1 MGTHGFAGPIRCT
14 AATADLLAVMLPDSA
29 RLQQENADY
38 VNRKGYSR
46 HQPAVPLYTEADAM
60 AALGL
65 MEPVAYHEWLEVPC
79 GRARFSFAGH
89 ILGSAHIAIE
99 HDGRRVVFS
108 GDVGRWDVPVL
119 KDPQPPASAGLLVFE
134 STYGGRFHAPGTDP
148 DAMIEEV
155 IGLAVGGDG
164 ILVIPAFSIGRTQEV
179 LYRIRSLEDAGRIPR
194 IPVIVDSPM
203 AISATELYRTHH
215 EEHDLEMQAIEA
227 RGGGPLEPSDLR
239 FSHTVEDSKRLNGL
253 DGPAIIISAS
263 GMATGGRVPHH
274 LKRRLAHPENVVAFV
289 GYQAEGTLGRK
300 LVDGADEV
308 RIFGT
313 DVTVRAEVRRL
324 DAFSAHADETE
335 LLRWVDHAVPERI
348 ALVHGE
354 DGPRRELA
362 ERLRAVFG
370 VEVLMPERGDVIE
383 V

>member
-1 MGTHGFAGPIRCT
+1 M
-14 AATADLLAVMLPDSA
+14 
-29 RLQQENADY
+29 
-38 VNRKGYSR
+38 
-46 HQPAVPLYTEADAM
+46 
-60 AALGL
+60 
-65 MEPVAYHEWLEVPC
+65 
-79 GRARFSFAGH
+79 
-89 ILGSAHIAIE
+89 
-99 HDGRRVVFS
+99 
-108 GDVGRWDVPVL
+108 
-119 KDPQPPASAGLLVFE
+119 
-134 STYGGRFHAPGTDP
+134 
-148 DAMIEEV
+148 
-155 IGLAVGGDG
+155 
-164 ILVIPAFSIGRTQEV
+164 
-179 LYRIRSLEDAGRIPR
+179 
-194 IPVIVDSPM
+194 
-203 AISATELYRTHH
+203 
-215 EEHDLEMQAIEA
+215 
-227 RGGGPLEPSDLR
+227 
-239 FSHTVEDSKRLNGL
+239 
-253 DGPAIIISAS
+253 
-263 GMATGGRVPHH
+263 
-274 LKRRLAHPENVVAFV
+274 AFV